1 MKVNS
6 VTLLALGISISLHL
20 SLLFLNNTK
29 PSQTE
34 ALNHQSPNTSPLL
47 VISLA
52 EKAEK
57 LDIQKANQLNGVA
70 KDTTS
75 GKHSGRTGVNADSG
89 LAAPLQETYFK
100 LDELEE
106 HPRILED
113 IEQNPAELKPY
124 AHGGRV
130 VLQLW
135 IDEHGSVVNQKL
147 VETFLPAVFVDNAMK
162 SFSQAKFIAGV
173 KDGRPVKST
182 VKVVINYD
190 PVTS

>member
-20 SLLFLNNTK
+20 SLLFLSNTK
-29 PSQTE
+29 PSQIE
-34 ALNHQSPNTSPLL
+34 ALNHQSPSASPLL
-47 VISLA
+47 LISLA
-52 EKAEK
+52 EKAEF
-57 LDIQKANQLNGVA
+57 DIQKANQLNGVA

-75 GKHSGRTGVNADSG
+75 RKNSGTGVNADPV

-124 AHGGRV
+124 AHSGRV

-162 SFSQAKFIAGV
+162 SFAQAKFIAGV

-190 PVTS
+190 PMTS